1 MGTLALTK
9 SSNFAVHDC
18 SSQHDLQVKLDLVIT
33 PTPYMIQAF
42 AKTCCMKLVARCHL

>member
-18 SSQHDLQVKLDLVIT
+18 SSQHDLQVMLGLAVTAI
-33 PTPYMIQAF
+33 PAF
-42 AKTCCMKLVARCHL
+42 CSRELHDPCCRHYQ